1 MPDFVQTVIIGAGPA
16 GLSCALQLSRYGL
29 KYKLYE
35 KNRIGGLLN
44 NANLVENYLGI
55 SPPLSGV
62 DLIEKFRKQ
71 IDLNSVDIDFDEVQ
85 NVNFE
90 LCFNRFVV
98 KNAKQTLNCN
108 NLVIATGTKAKIP
121 DFNIEES
128 AKDYVKYEVSDILE
142 YLNKDILIIGS
153 GDAAF
158 DYALNLAKSNKVK
171 ILARSEKLSALP
183 LLIDRA
189 RKNSNI
195 EIIKNERVNNIRYD
209 CSLIIQSDNKQ
220 YNADF
225 ALVAIG
231 REPEDSLLSEISNKE
246 ALINNKRLFLIG
258 DVINGIYRQAS
269 ISAAQGLQTAMEIY
283 LNQMEKQV

>member
-55 SPPLSGV
+55 SPPLSGI

-71 IDLNSVDIDFDEVQ
+71 IDLNSVDIDFDKVQ
-85 NVNFE
+85 SINFE

-98 KNAKQTLNCN
+98 KSAKQTLYCN

-121 DFNIEES
+121 DFIIEEN

-142 YLNKDILIIGS
+142 YINKDILIIGS

-158 DYALNLAKSNKVK
+158 DYSLNLAKSNKVK
-171 ILARSEKLSALP
+171 ILAGSE
-183 LLIDRA
+183 
-189 RKNSNI
+189 
-195 EIIKNERVNNIRYD
+195 
-209 CSLIIQSDNKQ
+209 
-220 YNADF
+220 
-225 ALVAIG
+225 
-231 REPEDSLLSEISNKE
+231 
-246 ALINNKRLFLIG
+246 
-258 DVINGIYRQAS
+258 
-269 ISAAQGLQTAMEIY
+269 
-283 LNQMEKQV
+283 